1 MPTQT
6 AVTANRGR
14 PSSDVD
20 PHKWRVLFDEMLAA
34 NGVEPENAARPNG
47 PVPVSAPTI
56 RKWRKAQG
64 GVTADMVR
72 DVCRAM
78 NYPVARALVSV
89 GWLTPGELGISG
101 LAPLPLPPL
110 VQHALDPLAKRIN
123 AILTD
128 ERVPEVAR
136 DVLRDFVQG
145 AYDVWVRRYRKR
157 PVRET

>member
-78 NYPVARALVSV
+78 NYPVARALVAV
-89 GWLTPGELGISG
+89 GWLAPEELGISG
-101 LAPLPLPPL
+101 LAPLRLPPV

-123 AILTD
+123 TMLTD
-128 ERVPEVAR
+128 PRFEEAWPEAR
-136 DVLRDFVQG
+136 KLFAA
-145 AYDVWVRRYRKR
+145 AYDVVVAKRRRR
-157 PVRET
+157 PPRES